1 MVFQV
6 LLARTGAGKVVTFVR
21 ELLTPGGPSPMQM
34 LGIPRVVLPLMWPMQ
49 GFTPVPFSS
58 SCKGLYCQHG
68 IDLDAMV
75 VGV

>member
-1 MVFQV
+1 
-6 LLARTGAGKVVTFVR
+6 
-21 ELLTPGGPSPMQM
+21 MQM

-58 SCKGLYCQHG
+58 SCMGRYCQHG
-68 IDLDAMV
+68 LDLDAMV